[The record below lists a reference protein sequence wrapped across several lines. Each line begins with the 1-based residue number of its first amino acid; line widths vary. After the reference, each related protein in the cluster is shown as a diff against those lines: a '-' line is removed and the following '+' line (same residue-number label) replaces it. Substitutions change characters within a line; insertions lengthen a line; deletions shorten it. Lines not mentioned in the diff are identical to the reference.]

1 MTIFYLILY
10 LILLAM
16 LFVMNMNLVSIKD
29 QLEYL
34 NESIDCTELPEEEDI
49 E

>member
-16 LFVMNMNLVSIKD
+16 LFIMNMNLVSIKD
-29 QLEYL
+29 QLEFL
-34 NESIDCTELPEEEDI
+34 NECIDTMESPEEKE